1 MAAPASFVSDLLR
14 DIRRRLGWRAPL
26 LVLAMS
32 LNGITEG
39 LGLALLLPLLSG
51 IATGGGAGAAGTG
64 AGTGILARFAG
75 GVLDLFG
82 FAHDFSHLLA
92 VALGAFLLQNAASV
106 SEGWL
111 SAQYRG
117 RYIALW
123 REDIF
128 ASMMGARWRF
138 FLDHKTGQLT
148 NALLEETMRL
158 GGAFYCLAQIAAGG
172 VFVFVY
178 VVLSLLASWE
188 VALGTAL
195 FGAVMWLCVQPLTR
209 FNRGLGAQLMREN
222 ETLHVIANEFIG
234 GARLIKAAAAE
245 DRATGLFTAAVRRIY
260 RVERLTQFHPFLV
273 RSIYEGCAMV
283 ALCGSLWIGVV
294 EIGIN
299 PATVLVT
306 VYLFIRLYLRLSQV
320 QQYVQILHATYAPSI
335 APALETLADARRDGE
350 AASEGAAPVFHA
362 AAGVGVRARDLEVRH
377 GGLAALDR
385 ISLELPAGAM
395 IGLAGPS
402 GAGKSTFADC
412 LLGLVAPDA
421 GAIEIDSQP
430 LATLA
435 LAQWRRN
442 VGYVA
447 QDTFL
452 FNASIAENIR
462 WGNPDATDAEIA
474 AAARRAHADEFIR
487 ALPHG
492 YATEVGERGMR
503 LSGGERQRIGLA
515 RALVGHA
522 RLLVIDEATSALDS
536 ESEQAVMRAIFE
548 MRGQI
553 TILIIAHRLST
564 LREAD
569 LLYLIE
575 RGRIVER
582 GTWQELSRPG
592 TRFFDFWKIQSEEH
606 QGMSAR

>member
-1 MAAPASFVSDLLR
+1 MSAPPRFVRYLLR
-14 DIRRRLGWRAPL
+14 DIRHRLGWRAPL
-26 LVLAMS
+26 LVFAMAV
-32 LNGITEG
+32 NGITEG
-39 LGLALLLPLLSG
+39 LGLAFLLPLLSG
-51 IATGGGAGAAGTG
+51 LATGTAGTGG

-75 GVLDLFG
+75 SVLDLFG

-92 VALGAFLLQNAASV
+92 IALAAFLLQNAASV

-111 SAQYRG
+111 SAKYRG
-117 RYIALW
+117 RYVALW

-128 ASMMGARWRF
+128 TSMMGARWRF

-158 GGAFYCLAQIAAGG
+158 GGAFYCLAQIAAGA
-172 VFVFVY
+172 VFVLVY
-178 VVLSLLASWE
+178 VVLSILASWE

-222 ETLHVIANEFIG
+222 EALHVTANEFVG

-245 DRATGLFTAAVRRIY
+245 DRANAFFTAAVRRIY

-283 ALCGSLWIGVV
+283 ALCASLWIGVV
-294 EIGIN
+294 RIGIN

-320 QQYVQILHATYAPSI
+320 QQYVQILHTTYAPSI
-335 APALETLADARRDGE
+335 APALETLEDARRERE
-350 AASEGAAPVFHA
+350 AATGATPMFHA
-362 AAGVGVRARDLEVRH
+362 AEGVDVRVRELTVRH
-377 GGLAALDR
+377 GELAALDGL
-385 ISLELPAGAM
+385 SLDLPAGA
-395 IGLAGPS
+395 IVGLAGPS
-402 GAGKSTFADC
+402 GAGKSTLADC
-412 LLGLVAPDA
+412 LLGLVVPDR
-421 GAIEIDSQP
+421 GAIEIDGQP
-430 LATLA
+430 LPSLA
-435 LAQWRRN
+435 LAAWRRN

-462 WGNPDATDAEIA
+462 WGNPAASEAEIVD
-474 AAARRAHADEFIR
+474 AARRAQADAFIR
-487 ALPHG
+487 ALVHG
-492 YATEVGERGMR
+492 YDTEVGERGMR

-515 RALVGHA
+515 RALVGHV
-522 RLLVIDEATSALDS
+522 RLLVIDEATNALDA
-536 ESEQAVMRAIFE
+536 ESEQAVMRAILE

-553 TILIIAHRLST
+553 TILIIGHRLST
-564 LREAD
+564 LRDANV
-569 LLYLIE
+569 LCLIE
-575 RGRIVER
+575 RGRMVER
-582 GTWQELSRPG
+582 GTWQELTRPG

-606 QGMSAR
+606 QGIPSQ

>member
-1 MAAPASFVSDLLR
+1 MSASRHFVRYLLR
-14 DIRRRLGWRAPL
+14 DIRQRLGWRAPL
-26 LVLAMS
+26 LVFAMA

-39 LGLALLLPLLSG
+39 LGLAFLLPLLSG
-51 IATGGGAGAAGTG
+51 LATGGSGTGG

-75 GVLDLFG
+75 AVLDLFG
-82 FAHDFSHLLA
+82 FPHDFSHLLA
-92 VALGAFLLQNAASV
+92 VALAAFLLQNAASV
-106 SEGWL
+106 CEGWL
-111 SAQYRG
+111 SAQFRG
-117 RYIALW
+117 RYVALW
-123 REDIF
+123 REDMF

-158 GGAFYCLAQIAAGG
+158 GGAFYCLATIAAGT
-172 VFVFVY
+172 VFMLVY

-188 VALGTAL
+188 VALGTAI

-222 ETLHVIANEFIG
+222 ETLHVIANEFMG

-245 DRATGLFTAAVRRIY
+245 DRATGFFTAAVRRIY

-283 ALCGSLWIGVV
+283 ALCASLWIGVV
-294 EIGIN
+294 KIGIN

-320 QQYVQILHATYAPSI
+320 QQYVQSLHATYAPSI
-335 APALETLADARRDGE
+335 APARETLEAARRERE
-350 AASEGAAPVFHA
+350 AAADGASPIFRADEGVD
-362 AAGVGVRARDLEVRH
+362 VRVRDVIVRH
-377 GGLAALDR
+377 GALAALNGLSFD
-385 ISLELPAGAM
+385 LPRGA
-395 IGLAGPS
+395 IVGLAGPS
-402 GAGKSTFADC
+402 GAGKSTLADC
-412 LLGLVAPDA
+412 ILGLVAPDA
-421 GAIEIDSQP
+421 GAIDIDGLP
-430 LATLA
+430 LSSLA
-435 LAQWRRN
+435 PAAWRRN

-452 FNASIAENIR
+452 FNTSIAENIR
-462 WGNPDATDAEIA
+462 WGNPAASDNEIA
-474 AAARRAHADEFIR
+474 DAARRAHADQFIR
-487 ALPHG
+487 ALPQG
-492 YATEVGERGMR
+492 YETEVGERGMR

-522 RLLVIDEATSALDS
+522 RLLVIDEATNALDS
-536 ESEQAVMRAIFE
+536 ESEQAVMRAILE

-564 LREAD
+564 LRDAD
-569 LLYLIE
+569 VLCLLE

-606 QGMSAR
+606 QSLSSQ